1 MKSFWKSF
9 AQRGLVACA
18 GGPVIMAIVYGI
30 LGANGTVQTLPVREV
45 CVGILSVTVMAFVAA
60 GITAIHQDERLP
72 MGLRA
77 LIHAAVLYADY
88 LFMYL
93 LNDWIPKNW
102 GTIGIFT
109 GIFVLGFA
117 LIWLIIYLCIR
128 NKTQDLNKKIS
139 KT

>member
-1 MKSFWKSF
+1 MKKFWKSF

-18 GGPVIMAIVYGI
+18 CGPVILAIVYGI
-30 LGANGTVQTLPVREV
+30 LGATGAVQTLTPGEV
-45 CVGILSVTVMAFVAA
+45 CMGTLTVIIMAFVAA

-72 MGLRA
+72 MGVRA

-102 GTIGIFT
+102 GALGVFT
-109 GIFVLGFA
+109 GIFVVGFA

-128 NKTQDLNKKIS
+128 NKTDKLNKKL
-139 KT
+139 TQA

>member
-30 LGANGTVQTLPVREV
+30 LGATGAVQTVTPTEL
-45 CVGILSVTVMAFVAA
+45 CLGILTVTVMAFVAA

-72 MGLRA
+72 MGVRA

-102 GTIGIFT
+102 GAIGVFT

-117 LIWLIIYLCIR
+117 LIWVIIYLCIR
-128 NKTQDLNKKIS
+128 NKTQDINKKIS
-139 KT
+139 QA

>member
-18 GGPVIMAIVYGI
+18 GGPVILAIVYGI
-30 LGANGTVQTLPVREV
+30 LGATGAVQSLTPGEV
-45 CVGILSVTVMAFVAA
+45 CMGTLTVIVMAFVAA

-72 MGLRA
+72 MAVRA

-102 GTIGIFT
+102 GAIGIFT

-117 LIWLIIYLCIR
+117 LIWVIIYLCVR
-128 NKTQDLNKKIS
+128 NKTRDINKKLS
-139 KT
+139 QT

>member
-1 MKSFWKSF
+1 MKNFWKSF

-30 LGANGTVQTLPVREV
+30 LGATGVVQSLTPREV
-45 CVGILSVTVMAFVAA
+45 CVGTLTVTVMAFVAA

-72 MGLRA
+72 MGVRA

-102 GTIGIFT
+102 GAIGIFT
-109 GIFVLGFA
+109 GIFVVGFA
-117 LIWLIIYLCIR
+117 LIWVIIYLCIR
-128 NKTQDLNKKIS
+128 NKTDKLNKKI
-139 KT
+139 TQA

>member
-1 MKSFWKSF
+1 MKKFWKEF
-9 AQRGLVACA
+9 IQRGLVACA
-18 GGPVIMAIVYGI
+18 GGPVILAIIYGI
-30 LGANGTVQTLPVREV
+30 LGATGAVQTLTPTEV
-45 CVGILSVTVMAFVAA
+45 CIGVLTVAVMAFVAA
-60 GITAIHQDERLP
+60 GITAIHQCERLP
-72 MGLRA
+72 MAVNA

-102 GTIGIFT
+102 GAIGIFT

-117 LIWLIIYLCIR
+117 LIWVIIYLCVR
-128 NKTQDLNKKIS
+128 SNTSKLNKKLS